1 VLACGRPRS
10 EGVRASRV
18 FLKSL
23 TLRGFKSFA
32 EKTTLDFEPGVTVIV
47 GPNGSGKSNVVDA
60 IAWVLGEQ
68 GPKSLRGGK
77 MEDVIFAGTGSRAAL
92 GRAEVALSIDN
103 SAGLLPIDY
112 SEVTVTRLLYR
123 SGESEYALN
132 GTPCRLLDIQELLS
146 DTGVGRE
153 LHTVLGQNRLE
164 DVLQGRPEDR
174 RAAIEEAAGVYK
186 HRRRKEKALRKLAG
200 LEQHLVR
207 LSDLVGELRRQLKPL
222 QQQAETAA
230 RAAEVAAELRE
241 VRLTLRARE
250 LAGVRE
256 RSASL
261 DAEEAAFAARLA
273 ELEQRHDAEEA
284 TERRVQS
291 ELAELEPQA
300 GRAGEAVHRL
310 ATVRERL
317 KGTVALAEARARHL
331 AEALAEEP
339 EGRSVAD
346 LEREAAEVADELAA
360 VERELAA
367 TTAATADAAAGRD
380 RARDALAAFDQA
392 AARAERARAAVHQR
406 EVRLAS
412 EVAGLERTIEQM
424 QAEAGRLREQAGGVE
439 RRRAETAAQLERLG
453 ADRAEIQG
461 QQAAREA
468 ERRQADEQRAQRAA
482 EARRLAT
489 EERRVEAE
497 RAAARARR
505 EAFEATARAA
515 GGDALAF
522 LEGAGRD
529 GVLGPLAP
537 ALSVDP
543 GYEAAVAA
551 ALGPDADAIVVAGPT
566 VATTSARLLHDAGSG
581 RAILLH
587 PSDANPDHAPTDQDA
602 ANARSDAQVAP
613 GVGPQAVPAGNALA
627 DAGGN
632 APADAGGDAPSDA
645 REDDPVAPAEARG
658 DAPAVPGVGPRT
670 GRVAEGREM
679 GAALSTGGPVP
690 TAPVTTEVGPMAG
703 NGVPLL
709 LERVATSGFAGEVAR
724 GLLAG
729 VLVAEDLE
737 RAGELLERHPGAR
750 VVTLAG
756 ELVAAGRVEGGVVP
770 EASGLA
776 ARRAA
781 EQAATEEAAADATL
795 ERVGAE
801 LRAVQQDLEG
811 QERRAADTARALR
824 DAQAAVRRLDDRAT
838 LAGKELRGLEGEAAD
853 AAERLHELDAGRERA
868 AARLA
873 TAQAELA
880 AIKGPTPRPAA
891 DPTAA
896 EDGPA
901 GGLDPSAFKG
911 YGPAGQGVLPG
922 TGAERDAEL
931 LAGGRGPL
939 ADALD
944 RAEQAATAA
953 RVAGAAVGERRRLL
967 DRRLAELRAQA
978 AAEVEAADRRARAR
992 AARLDGA
999 RRAGLAAT
1007 AGASALARLERSLAT
1022 AGAERDRLAEALQAA
1037 RAGLAAA
1044 AAGRRQAAAAL
1055 DEHHAVTRASDEAR
1069 VEARLRA
1076 EELGKRIVEEFAIDP
1091 DEAMAEY
1098 LPGEARLAEL
1108 PDTDPRRQPSNELRR
1123 AAAALDRR
1131 LTLLGRVN
1139 PLALEEFR
1147 ALEERYGFLSG
1158 QLQDLKESRRDLLKV
1173 VRAVDERVREVF
1185 GTAFED
1191 VAREFQRTFGLLFP
1205 GGEGRLVLTEPDD
1218 LLESGIEVEAR
1229 PPGKRVRRLSL
1240 LSGGE
1245 RSLVALAFY
1254 FAIFRARPSPFY
1266 VLDEVEAA
1274 LDDVNLHRFLD
1285 LLDDAREHA
1294 QLLVVSHQRRTM
1306 EAADALYGVSMQTEG
1321 VSKVVSRR
1329 LRSGTLD
1336 QDAAVAAT
1344 R

>member
-1 VLACGRPRS
+1 VLASPGLM
-10 EGVRASRV
+10 

-32 EKTTLDFEPGVTVIV
+32 EKTTLDFEPGITVIV

-77 MEDVIFAGTGSRAAL
+77 MQDVIFAGTGSRGAL
-92 GRAEVALSIDN
+92 GRAEVALTIDN
-103 SAGLLPIDY
+103 SAGLLPIEY
-112 SEVTVTRLLYR
+112 TEVTVTRHLYR
-123 SGESEYALN
+123 SGESEYAIN
-132 GTPCRLLDIQELLS
+132 ATPCRLLDIQELLS

-200 LEQHLVR
+200 MEQHLVR

-250 LAGVRE
+250 LATLRE

-261 DAEEAAFAARLA
+261 DAEEAAFASRLA
-273 ELEQRHDAEEA
+273 ELEQRHDAEE
-284 TERRVQS
+284 TRERALQ
-291 ELAELEPQA
+291 AELEELEPLA
-300 GRAGEAVHRL
+300 GRAADAVYRL

-317 KGTVALAEARARHL
+317 RGTVALAEARARHL
-331 AEALAEEP
+331 AEALVSEP

-346 LEREAAEVADELAA
+346 LEREAAEVAEELAR
-360 VERELAA
+360 VEAELASA
-367 TTAATADAAAGRD
+367 TAAADQAAAHRN
-380 RARDALAAFDQA
+380 RARAALAAFDQA
-392 AARAERARAAVHQR
+392 TARAERDRAAAHKR

-424 QAEAGRLREQAGGVE
+424 EAEAGRLRDQATALE
-439 RRRAETAAQLERLG
+439 TRRTETAAQVDRY
-453 ADRAEIQG
+453 RAERAELTA
-461 QQAAREA
+461 QQAARD
-468 ERRQADEQRAQRAA
+468 ADRRAA
-482 EARRLAT
+482 DQHRDQLATTARRLAA

-537 ALSVDP
+537 ALSVTP

-566 VATTSARLLHDAGSG
+566 VATAGARLLRDASSG

-587 PSDANPDHAPTDQDA
+587 PVKGGFEGGSEGSEGGSDGGLE
-602 ANARSDAQVAP
+602 ARSD
-613 GVGPQAVPAGNALA
+613 PA
-627 DAGGN
+627 AGSRW
-632 APADAGGDAPSDA
+632 DAPLT
-645 REDDPVAPAEARG
+645 
-658 DAPAVPGVGPRT
+658 PGVGPRT
-670 GRVAEGREM
+670 GRVADSGN
-679 GAALSTGGPVP
+679 GGGPLSTGAQAEP
-690 TAPVTTEVGPMAG
+690 
-703 NGVPLL
+703 GVPLL
-709 LERVATSGFAGEVAR
+709 LDRVASNGFAGDVAR
-724 GLLAG
+724 ALLAG
-729 VLVAEDLE
+729 VLVADDLD
-737 RAGELLERHPGAR
+737 RAWELLERHPGWR

-756 ELVAAGRVEGGVVP
+756 ELLAAGRVEGGVVP

-781 EQAATEEAAADATL
+781 DEAAEAEAAAVATL

-801 LRAVQQDLEG
+801 LRAAQGELEAA
-811 QERRAADTARALR
+811 EARAAEAGRALR
-824 DAQAAVRRLDDRAT
+824 EAQAAVRRLDDRAT
-838 LAGKELRGLEGEAAD
+838 LVGRELRDLDREVAA
-853 AAERLHELDAGRERA
+853 AAERLHELDTGRERTAVRLA
-868 AARLA
+868 AARTDLA
-873 TAQAELA
+873 TAPQ
-880 AIKGPTPRPAA
+880 
-891 DPTAA
+891 
-896 EDGPA
+896 
-901 GGLDPSAFKG
+901 
-911 YGPAGQGVLPG
+911 QGVLAG

-931 LAGGRGPL
+931 LAGGRFPL
-939 ADALD
+939 AAALD
-944 RAEQAATAA
+944 QAEQAATAA
-953 RVAGAAVGERRRLL
+953 RVTGAAVGERRRLL
-967 DRRLAELRAQA
+967 EERLTELRAHA
-978 AAEVEAADRRARAR
+978 AAEVEAAERRTRAR
-992 AARLDGA
+992 AARLGGA

-1007 AGASALARLERSLAT
+1007 AGATALARLERSLAAAT
-1022 AGAERDRLAEALQAA
+1022 AERDRLAATLQAA

-1044 AAGRRQAAAAL
+1044 AAGRREVGAAL

-1098 LPGEARLAEL
+1098 LPGEVRLAEL
-1108 PDTDPRRQPSNELRR
+1108 LEDDPRRQPSTELRR
-1123 AAAALDRR
+1123 VATALDRR

-1139 PLALEEFR
+1139 PLALEEFK
-1147 ALEERYGFLSG
+1147 ALEERYAFLSG

-1185 GTAFED
+1185 GQAFED

-1218 LLESGIEVEAR
+1218 ILTSGVEVEAR
-1229 PPGKRVRRLSL
+1229 PPGKKVRRLSL

-1306 EAADALYGVSMQTEG
+1306 EAADALYGVSMQAEG

-1329 LRSGTLD
+1329 LRSGTVD
-1336 QDAAVAAT
+1336 ENVNVVAAAT

>member
-1 VLACGRPRS
+1 
-10 EGVRASRV
+10 
-18 FLKSL
+18 
-23 TLRGFKSFA
+23 
-32 EKTTLDFEPGVTVIV
+32 
-47 GPNGSGKSNVVDA
+47 
-60 IAWVLGEQ
+60 
-68 GPKSLRGGK
+68 
-77 MEDVIFAGTGSRAAL
+77 
-92 GRAEVALSIDN
+92 GRAEVALTIDN
-103 SAGLLPIDY
+103 SAGLLPIEY
-112 SEVTVTRLLYR
+112 TEVTVTRLLYR
-123 SGESEYALN
+123 SGESEYAIN
-132 GTPCRLLDIQELLS
+132 GTACRLLDIQELLS

-200 LEQHLVR
+200 MEQHLVR

-230 RAAEVAAELRE
+230 RAAEVAADLRE

-250 LAGVRE
+250 LAGVRR

-273 ELEQRHDAEEA
+273 ELEQRHDAEE
-284 TERRVQS
+284 TRERDLQAD
-291 ELAELEPQA
+291 LAGLEPRA
-300 GRAGEAVHRL
+300 AKAGETVHRL

-317 KGTVALAEARARHL
+317 RGTVALAEARARHL
-331 AEALAEEP
+331 AESLAAEP
-339 EGRSVAD
+339 DGRSVAD
-346 LEREAAEVADELAA
+346 LEREAAEVADELGR
-360 VERELAA
+360 VEADLAA
-367 TTAATADAAAGRD
+367 TTATAAEAAAGRD
-380 RARDALAAFDQA
+380 RARAALAAFDQA
-392 AARAERARAAVHQR
+392 AARAERDRAAAHKR

-412 EVAGLERTIEQM
+412 EVAGLQRTIEQM
-424 QAEAGRLREQAGGVE
+424 AAEAGRLRDQTAALEG
-439 RRRAETAAQLERLG
+439 RRAETAALVDRFG
-453 ADRAEIQG
+453 AERAELEA
-461 QQAAREA
+461 QQAARDA
-468 ERRQADEQRAQRAA
+468 DRRAADTQRDQRAA
-482 EARRLAT
+482 AARRLTA

-537 ALSVDP
+537 ALSVAP

-566 VATTSARLLHDAGSG
+566 VATGGARLLRDAGSG

-587 PSDANPDHAPTDQDA
+587 PPDPAAPDPRSGSPTD
-602 ANARSDAQVAP
+602 P
-613 GVGPQAVPAGNALA
+613 
-627 DAGGN
+627 
-632 APADAGGDAPSDA
+632 
-645 REDDPVAPAEARG
+645 EA
-658 DAPAVPGVGPRT
+658 GPRT
-670 GRVAEGREM
+670 GRVADGEVAFPR
-679 GAALSTGGPVP
+679 LSTGVASGVNG
-690 TAPVTTEVGPMAG
+690 APRLLDRVVT
-703 NGVPLL
+703 N
-709 LERVATSGFAGEVAR
+709 GFAGEVAR
-724 GLLAG
+724 ALLAG
-729 VLVAEDLE
+729 VLVADDLDQA
-737 RAGELLERHPGAR
+737 RELLERHPERR

-756 ELVAAGRVEGGVVP
+756 ELLASGRVEGGVVP

-781 EQAATEEAAADATL
+781 DEAAEAEAAAAATLERLGADLGAAQRDLEAAERGAADAT
-795 ERVGAE
+795 
-801 LRAVQQDLEG
+801 RAH
-811 QERRAADTARALR
+811 R

-838 LAGKELRGLEGEAAD
+838 LTGKQLRGLEREAAA
-853 AAERLHELDAGRERA
+853 AAERLHELDSGRERT

-873 TAQAELA
+873 AAETDLA
-880 AIKGPTPRPAA
+880 DMKDNGPTGRDGGTGSAA
-891 DPTAA
+891 GPWALP
-896 EDGPA
+896 DGA
-901 GGLDPSAFKG
+901 RGPSRLTFE
-911 YGPAGQGVLPG
+911 QGVLAG
-922 TGAERDAEL
+922 TGGGSWGLKPGPPGGRDAEL
-931 LAGGRGPL
+931 LAAGRPPL

-967 DRRLAELRAQA
+967 DQRLEELRGQA
-978 AAEVEAADRRARAR
+978 AAEVEAAERRARAR

-999 RRAGLAAT
+999 RRAGVAAT
-1007 AGASALARLERSLAT
+1007 AGASALARLERSLAAAT
-1022 AGAERDRLAEALQAA
+1022 TERDRLAGTLQAA
-1037 RAGLAAA
+1037 REDLATAA
-1044 AAGRRQAAAAL
+1044 TSRREAAAAL
-1055 DEHHAVTRASDEAR
+1055 EEQHAVTRASDEAR

-1091 DEAMAEY
+1091 DEAIAEY
-1098 LPGEARLAEL
+1098 LPGEDRLAEL
-1108 PDTDPRRQPSNELRR
+1108 AEADPRRQPSTELRR
-1123 AAAALDRR
+1123 VAAALDRR

-1139 PLALEEFR
+1139 PLALEEFK
-1147 ALEERYGFLSG
+1147 ALEERYAFLSG

-1185 GTAFED
+1185 GTAFQD
-1191 VAREFQRTFGLLFP
+1191 VAAEFQRTFGLLFP

-1218 LLESGIEVEAR
+1218 LLASGIEVEAR

-1254 FAIFRARPSPFY
+1254 FAIFRALPSPFY

-1294 QLLVVSHQRRTM
+1294 QLLVVTHQRRTM
-1306 EAADALYGVSMQTEG
+1306 EAADVLYGVSMQTHG
-1321 VSKVVSRR
+1321 VTKVVSRR
-1329 LRSGTLD
+1329 LRSGNLD
-1336 QDAAVAAT
+1336 GNAVAAAT

>member
-1 VLACGRPRS
+1 
-10 EGVRASRV
+10 V

-32 EKTTLDFEPGVTVIV
+32 EKTTLDFEPGITVIV

-77 MEDVIFAGTGSRAAL
+77 MEDVIFAGTGSRTAL
-92 GRAEVALSIDN
+92 GRAEVVLTIDN
-103 SAGLLPIDY
+103 GAGLLPIDY

-164 DVLQGRPEDR
+164 DVLHGRPEDR

-200 LEQHLVR
+200 MEQHLVR

-230 RAAEVAAELRE
+230 KAAAVAAELRE
-241 VRLTLRARE
+241 VRLTLRTRE
-250 LAGVRE
+250 LATARE
-256 RSASL
+256 RSATL

-273 ELEQRHDAEEA
+273 ELEQQGDAAQADEGRLGA
-284 TERRVQS
+284 
-291 ELAELEPQA
+291 ELADLEPLAA
-300 GRAGEAVHRL
+300 GRAEAAHRL
-310 ATVRERL
+310 ETVRERL
-317 KGTVALAEARARHL
+317 RGTVALAEARARHL
-331 AEALAEEP
+331 AEALAEEA
-339 EGRSVAD
+339 EGRSAAD
-346 LEREAAEVADELAA
+346 LEREAAAVAEELTA
-360 VERELAA
+360 VEAELSS
-367 TTAATADAAAGRD
+367 TTAATRAAEAERD
-380 RARDALAAFDQA
+380 RARAALAAHDQA
-392 AARAERARAAVHQR
+392 ATRAERDRAGAHKR

-412 EVAGLERTIEQM
+412 EVAGLERAIEQM
-424 QAEAGRLREQAGGVE
+424 EAEGGRLREQAELLGRRQAEAGG
-439 RRRAETAAQLERLG
+439 QLERLR
-453 ADRAEIQG
+453 ADRAELER
-461 QQAAREA
+461 QQAGRAGDLA
-468 ERRQADEQRAQRAA
+468 AAGERRDRQATDT
-482 EARRLAT
+482 RRLAA

-515 GGDALAF
+515 GGEALAF

-537 ALSVDP
+537 ALSVEP

-551 ALGPDADAIVVAGPT
+551 ALGADADAIVVAGPE
-566 VATTSARLLHDAGSG
+566 VAAGGAALLRDAGSG

-587 PSDANPDHAPTDQDA
+587 PEGS
-602 ANARSDAQVAP
+602 
-613 GVGPQAVPAGNALA
+613 
-627 DAGGN
+627 
-632 APADAGGDAPSDA
+632 
-645 REDDPVAPAEARG
+645 
-658 DAPAVPGVGPRT
+658 
-670 GRVAEGREM
+670 GR
-679 GAALSTGGPVP
+679 GGPGDP
-690 TAPVTTEVGPMAG
+690 GGSRPAPDGQ
-703 NGVPLL
+703 PLL
-709 LERVATSGFAGEVAR
+709 LDRVTTTGRAGEVAR
-724 GLLAG
+724 ALLAG
-729 VLVAEDLE
+729 VLVAADLAE
-737 RAGELLERHPGAR
+737 ARTLLERHPDRRVVTRAGELLAS
-750 VVTLAG
+750 
-756 ELVAAGRVEGGVVP
+756 GRVEGGVVP

-781 EQAATEEAAADATL
+781 DEADEAEAKAAATLARLTVELHTAQRDLGAYEVAAA
-795 ERVGAE
+795 
-801 LRAVQQDLEG
+801 
-811 QERRAADTARALR
+811 AAAKALR
-824 DAQAAVRRLDDRAT
+824 DAQAAVRRLDDRLA
-838 LAGKELRGLEGEAAD
+838 LAGRELRGLDGEAAI
-853 AAERLHELDAGRERA
+853 AAEQLHELDAGRERA
-868 AARLA
+868 AARLTDA
-873 TAQAELA
+873 DAELA
-880 AIKGPTPRPAA
+880 AIKDGVGVARPPDMEAR
-891 DPTAA
+891 P
-896 EDGPA
+896 
-901 GGLDPSAFKG
+901 
-911 YGPAGQGVLPG
+911 
-922 TGAERDAEL
+922 
-931 LAGGRGPL
+931 PL

-944 RAEQAATAA
+944 RAEQATTAA
-953 RVAGAAVGERRRLL
+953 RVAAAAVGERRRLL
-967 DRRLAELRAQA
+967 DQRLAELRARA
-978 AAEVEAADRRARAR
+978 AAEVEAAERRARIR

-999 RRAGLAAT
+999 ARAGEAAH
-1007 AGASALARLERSLAT
+1007 AGQRALDRLERSLAAVT
-1022 AGAERDRLAEALQAA
+1022 AERDRLAEALRAA
-1037 RAGLAAA
+1037 RAGLAE
-1044 AAGRRQAAAAL
+1044 AAGRRREATAAL
-1055 DEHHAVTRASDEAR
+1055 DEHHTATRASDSAR
-1069 VEARLRA
+1069 IEARLRA

-1091 DEAMAEY
+1091 DEALAEY
-1098 LPGEARLAEL
+1098 LPDEPRLAGL
-1108 PDTDPRRQPSNELRR
+1108 PEADPRRQPSAELRR
-1123 AAAALDRR
+1123 VATALDRR

-1147 ALEERYGFLSG
+1147 ALEERYSFLSG

-1185 GTAFED
+1185 GQAFED

-1205 GGEGRLVLTEPDD
+1205 GGDGRLLLTDPED
-1218 LLESGIEVEAR
+1218 LLASGVEVEAR

-1285 LLDDAREHA
+1285 LLDDTREHA
-1294 QLLVVSHQRRTM
+1294 QLLIVSHQRRTM
-1306 EAADALYGVSMQTEG
+1306 EAGDALYGVSMQADG

-1329 LRSGTLD
+1329 LRGGTLD
-1336 QDAAVAAT
+1336 EDAAAAT

>member
-1 VLACGRPRS
+1 M
-10 EGVRASRV
+10 

-32 EKTTLDFEPGVTVIV
+32 EKTTLDFEPGITVIV

-77 MEDVIFAGTGSRAAL
+77 MEDVIFAGTGSRGAL
-92 GRAEVALSIDN
+92 GRAEVALTIDN
-103 SAGLLPIDY
+103 SAGLLPIEY
-112 SEVTVTRLLYR
+112 TEVTVTRLLYR
-123 SGESEYALN
+123 SGESEYAIN

-200 LEQHLVR
+200 MEQHLVR

-241 VRLTLRARE
+241 VRLTLKARE

-261 DAEEAAFAARLA
+261 DAEEAAFASRLA
-273 ELEQRHDAEEA
+273 ELEHRHDAEEA
-284 TERRVQS
+284 RERALQA
-291 ELAELEPQA
+291 ELAELEPA
-300 GRAGEAVHRL
+300 AARATDAVHRL

-317 KGTVALAEARARHL
+317 KGTVALCEARARHL
-331 AEALAEEP
+331 AESLATEP

-346 LEREAAEVADELAA
+346 LEREAAEVAGELAA
-360 VERELAA
+360 VEAELAA
-367 TTAATADAAAGRD
+367 TTATATEAAADRN
-380 RARDALAAFDQA
+380 RARAALAAFDQA
-392 AARAERARAAVHQR
+392 AARAERDRAAAHRR

-424 QAEAGRLREQAGGVE
+424 EAETGRLRDQTTALEQ
-439 RRRAETAAQLERLG
+439 RRTATATQVDGFRAERAALVSEQS
-453 ADRAEIQG
+453 
-461 QQAAREA
+461 AREA
-468 ERRQADEQRAQRAA
+468 AHRAANAQRDELATA
-482 EARRLAT
+482 ARRLAA
-489 EERRVEAE
+489 EERRVEAD

-529 GVLGPLAP
+529 GILGPLAP

-551 ALGPDADAIVVAGPT
+551 ALGPDADAIVVADPA
-566 VATTSARLLHDAGSG
+566 VAAGGAHLLRDAGSG

-587 PSDANPDHAPTDQDA
+587 PSAKDGPGGGLGGLD
-602 ANARSDAQVAP
+602 AP
-613 GVGPQAVPAGNALA
+613 GETRFSP
-627 DAGGN
+627 
-632 APADAGGDAPSDA
+632 PAD
-645 REDDPVAPAEARG
+645 
-658 DAPAVPGVGPRT
+658 PGAGPRT
-670 GRVAEGREM
+670 GRVAEARRA
-679 GAALSTGGPVP
+679 GAGLSTGS
-690 TAPVTTEVGPMAG
+690 A
-703 NGVPLL
+703 L
-709 LERVATSGFAGEVAR
+709 LERVATTGVAGEVAR
-724 GLLAG
+724 ALLDG
-729 VLVAEDLE
+729 VLVAEDLDQA
-737 RAGELLERHPGAR
+737 RELLELHPGRR

-756 ELVAAGRVEGGVVP
+756 ELLAAGRVEGGVVP

-781 EQAATEEAAADATL
+781 EEAAGAEAAAAATL
-795 ERVGAE
+795 ERVGAG
-801 LRAVQQDLEG
+801 LRAAQEELEAA
-811 QERRAADTARALR
+811 ERQAADAARALR

-838 LAGKELRGLEGEAAD
+838 MVGKELRGLEREAAA
-853 AAERLHELDAGRERA
+853 AAERLHELDSGRERTA
-868 AARLA
+868 VRLA

-880 AIKGPTPRPAA
+880 AGKGEPTPTAPPAGDPAA
-891 DPTAA
+891 LQP
-896 EDGPA
+896 EPGPY
-901 GGLDPSAFKG
+901 LT
-911 YGPAGQGVLPG
+911 GPRQGVLAG

-931 LAGGRGPL
+931 LATGREPL
-939 ADALD
+939 AGALD

-967 DRRLAELRAQA
+967 DQRLAELRAQA
-978 AAEVEAADRRARAR
+978 VAEAEAAERRAKAH

-1007 AGASALARLERSLAT
+1007 AGASALARLERSLAAAT
-1022 AGAERDRLAEALQAA
+1022 AERDRLAATVQQARSA
-1037 RAGLAAA
+1037 LAAA
-1044 AAGRRQAAAAL
+1044 ATSRREAAAAL

-1098 LPGEARLAEL
+1098 LPGEARLATLAE
-1108 PDTDPRRQPSNELRR
+1108 TDPRRQPSAELRR
-1123 AAAALDRR
+1123 VATALDRR

-1139 PLALEEFR
+1139 PLALEEFK
-1147 ALEERYGFLSG
+1147 ALEERYTFLSG

-1185 GTAFED
+1185 GQAFED
-1191 VAREFQRTFGLLFP
+1191 VAREFERTFGLLFP
-1205 GGEGRLVLTEPDD
+1205 GGEGRLVLTEPED
-1218 LLESGIEVEAR
+1218 LLATGIEVEAR
-1229 PPGKRVRRLSL
+1229 PPGKKVRRLSL

-1306 EAADALYGVSMQTEG
+1306 EAADALYGVSMQTHG
-1321 VSKVVSRR
+1321 ISKVVSRR

-1336 QDAAVAAT
+1336 QNAVAAAT

>member
-1 VLACGRPRS
+1 
-10 EGVRASRV
+10 VRASRV

-32 EKTTLDFEPGVTVIV
+32 EKTTLDFEPGITVIV

-77 MEDVIFAGTGSRAAL
+77 MEDVIFAGTGSRGAL
-92 GRAEVALSIDN
+92 GRAEVALTIDN
-103 SAGLLPIDY
+103 SAGLLPIEY
-112 SEVTVTRLLYR
+112 TEVTVTRLLYR

-132 GTPCRLLDIQELLS
+132 GTACRLLDIQELLS

-200 LEQHLVR
+200 MEQHLVR

-250 LAGVRE
+250 LAGVRQ

-273 ELEQRHDAEEA
+273 ELEQRHDAEEGR
-284 TERRVQS
+284 ERRLQE
-291 ELAELEPQA
+291 ELAQLDPRA
-300 GRAGEAVHRL
+300 GQAGEAVHRL

-317 KGTVALAEARARHL
+317 RGTVALAEARARHL
-331 AEALAEEP
+331 AEALATEP
-339 EGRSVAD
+339 DGRSVAD
-346 LEREAAEVADELAA
+346 LEREAAEVAAELAGVEDELAA
-360 VERELAA
+360 
-367 TTAATADAAAGRD
+367 TAATATAATAERD
-380 RARDALAAFDQA
+380 RARAALAAFDQA
-392 AARAERARAAVHQR
+392 AARAERDRAAAHRR

-424 QAEAGRLREQAGGVE
+424 EAEAGRLREQAAAVE
-439 RRRAETAAQLERLG
+439 GRRAGTAGQFERLRAERAELERL
-453 ADRAEIQG
+453 
-461 QQAAREA
+461 QAARDADRRLA
-468 ERRQADEQRAQRAA
+468 EEQRAQGAA
-482 EARRLAT
+482 EARRLAA

-505 EAFEATARAA
+505 EAFEQSYHAA
-515 GGDALAF
+515 GGDARAF

-537 ALSVDP
+537 AISVEA
-543 GYEAAVAA
+543 GYESAVAA

-566 VATTSARLLHDAGSG
+566 IATGSARLLRDAGSG

-587 PSDANPDHAPTDQDA
+587 PHEDPP
-602 ANARSDAQVAP
+602 AP
-613 GVGPQAVPAGNALA
+613 GP
-627 DAGGN
+627 DTERDGG
-632 APADAGGDAPSDA
+632 
-645 REDDPVAPAEARG
+645 
-658 DAPAVPGVGPRT
+658 
-670 GRVAEGREM
+670 
-679 GAALSTGGPVP
+679 
-690 TAPVTTEVGPMAG
+690 
-703 NGVPLL
+703 PLL
-709 LERVATSGFAGEVAR
+709 LDRVATSGVAGEVAR
-724 GLLAG
+724 VLLGGVLLA
-729 VLVAEDLE
+729 ADLE
-737 RAGELLERHPGAR
+737 EARVLLDRYPGRR
-750 VVTLAG
+750 VVTRAG

-781 EQAATEEAAADATL
+781 DEAARDEAAAAAAL
-795 ERVGAE
+795 ERLGAA
-801 LRAVQQDLEG
+801 LLAAQQDLEAH
-811 QERRAADTARALR
+811 ERRAADAARALR
-824 DAQAAVRRLDDRAT
+824 DAQAALRRLDDRLT
-838 LAGKELRGLEGEAAD
+838 LHGKELRGLEQEAAA
-853 AAERLHELDAGRERA
+853 AAERLHDLATGRDRA

-873 TAQAELA
+873 DARAELA
-880 AIKGPTPRPAA
+880 AIKG
-891 DPTAA
+891 
-896 EDGPA
+896 ESPA
-901 GGLDPSAFKG
+901 GGNGGTAAAAGAATVMADG
-911 YGPAGQGVLPG
+911 GPAASIWRSPRQGVLPG

-931 LAGGRGPL
+931 LRVGRAPL
-939 ADALD
+939 AAAVD
-944 RAEQAATAA
+944 RAEQAATAV
-953 RVAGAAVGERRRLL
+953 RVAGAGVAERRRLL
-967 DRRLAELRAQA
+967 ERRQGELRAQA
-978 AAEVEAADRRARAR
+978 AAEVEAAERRARVR

-1007 AGASALARLERSLAT
+1007 AGAAALARLERSLAEAT
-1022 AGAERDRLAEALQAA
+1022 AERDRLAQTLQAA
-1037 RAGLAAA
+1037 RADLAAA
-1044 AAGRRQAAAAL
+1044 AVSRREAAAAL
-1055 DEHHAVTRASDEAR
+1055 DEHHAVTRASDTAR

-1076 EELGKRIVEEFAIDP
+1076 EELGKRIVEEFAVDP
-1091 DEAMAEY
+1091 DEALAEY
-1098 LPGEARLAEL
+1098 LPGEARLAAL
-1108 PDTDPRRQPSNELRR
+1108 PETDPRRQPSTELRR
-1123 AAAALDRR
+1123 AATALDRR
-1131 LTLLGRVN
+1131 LALLGRVN
-1139 PLALEEFR
+1139 PLALEEFK
-1147 ALEERYGFLSG
+1147 ALEERYTFLSG

-1173 VRAVDERVREVF
+1173 IRAVDERVREVF
-1185 GTAFED
+1185 GQAFED
-1191 VAREFQRTFGLLFP
+1191 VAREFERTFGLLFP
-1205 GGEGRLVLTEPDD
+1205 GGGGRLVLTDPED
-1218 LLESGIEVEAR
+1218 LLASGVEVEAR

-1306 EAADALYGVSMQTEG
+1306 EAADVLYGVSMQAQG

-1329 LRSGTLD
+1329 LRSD
-1336 QDAAVAAT
+1336 DNAAVAT

>member
-1 VLACGRPRS
+1 
-10 EGVRASRV
+10 
-18 FLKSL
+18 

-32 EKTTLDFEPGVTVIV
+32 EKTTLDFEPGITVIV

-77 MEDVIFAGTGSRAAL
+77 MQDVIFAGTGSRGAL
-92 GRAEVALSIDN
+92 GRAEVALTIDN
-103 SAGLLPIDY
+103 SAGLLPIEY
-112 SEVTVTRLLYR
+112 TEVTVTRLLYR
-123 SGESEYALN
+123 SGESEYAIN

-200 LEQHLVR
+200 MEQHLVR

-250 LAGVRE
+250 LATLRQ

-261 DAEEAAFAARLA
+261 DAEEAAFATRLA

-284 TERRVQS
+284 RERALQA
-291 ELAELEPQA
+291 ELAELEPLA
-300 GRAGEAVHRL
+300 GRAGEAVYRL

-317 KGTVALAEARARHL
+317 RGTVALAEARARHL
-331 AEALAEEP
+331 AEALAEESD
-339 EGRSVAD
+339 GRSVAD
-346 LEREAAEVADELAA
+346 LEREAAEVAEELRR
-360 VERELAA
+360 VEAELAA
-367 TTAATADAAAGRD
+367 TTVTADEAAAHRN
-380 RARDALAAFDQA
+380 RARAALAAFDQA
-392 AARAERARAAVHQR
+392 TARADRDRAAAHKR

-412 EVAGLERTIEQM
+412 EVTGLERTIEQM
-424 QAEAGRLREQAGGVE
+424 EAETGRLRDQAAALE
-439 RRRAETAAQLERLG
+439 TRRRETATQV
-453 ADRAEIQG
+453 DQFRAERAELAA
-461 QQAAREA
+461 QQAARDTD
-468 ERRQADEQRAQRAA
+468 RRTADQQRDQ
-482 EARRLAT
+482 LAT
-489 EERRVEAE
+489 AARHLAATERRVEAE

-537 ALSVDP
+537 ALSVTP

-566 VATTSARLLHDAGSG
+566 VATTSAHLLRDAGSG

-587 PSDANPDHAPTDQDA
+587 PQASDPRWDAPL
-602 ANARSDAQVAP
+602 AP
-613 GVGPQAVPAGNALA
+613 GA
-627 DAGGN
+627 
-632 APADAGGDAPSDA
+632 
-645 REDDPVAPAEARG
+645 
-658 DAPAVPGVGPRT
+658 GPRT
-670 GRVAEGREM
+670 GRVADPDDGE
-679 GAALSTGGPVP
+679 AAVSTG
-690 TAPVTTEVGPMAG
+690 E
-703 NGVPLL
+703 PLL
-709 LERVATSGFAGEVAR
+709 LDRVATNGFAGDVAKA
-724 GLLAG
+724 LLAG
-729 VLVAEDLE
+729 VLVADDLDQA
-737 RAGELLERHPGAR
+737 RELLERYPDRR

-756 ELVAAGRVEGGVVP
+756 ELLAAGRVEGGVVP

-781 EQAATEEAAADATL
+781 DEAAEAEAAAVATL
-795 ERVGAE
+795 ERVGSE
-801 LRAVQQDLEG
+801 LRDAQRELEAAEG
-811 QERRAADTARALR
+811 RAAEANRALR

-838 LAGKELRGLEGEAAD
+838 MVGKELRALDREAAT
-853 AAERLHELDAGRERA
+853 AAERLHELDTGRERTV
-868 AARLA
+868 ARLA
-873 TAQAELA
+873 TARTDLA
-880 AIKGPTPRPAA
+880 
-891 DPTAA
+891 TA
-896 EDGPA
+896 PQ
-901 GGLDPSAFKG
+901 
-911 YGPAGQGVLPG
+911 QGVLAG

-931 LAGGRGPL
+931 LAGGREPL

-944 RAEQAATAA
+944 RTEQAATAA

-967 DRRLAELRAQA
+967 DERLTELRTQA
-978 AAEVEAADRRARAR
+978 AAEVEASERRTRAR

-1007 AGASALARLERSLAT
+1007 AGVAALARLERSLAAAT
-1022 AGAERDRLAEALQAA
+1022 AERDRLAGTLQEA

-1044 AAGRRQAAAAL
+1044 AAARREAAAAL

-1098 LPGEARLAEL
+1098 LPGEARLAGLAE
-1108 PDTDPRRQPSNELRR
+1108 TDPRRQPSTELRR
-1123 AAAALDRR
+1123 VATALDRR

-1139 PLALEEFR
+1139 PLALEEFK
-1147 ALEERYGFLSG
+1147 ALEERYSFLSG

-1185 GTAFED
+1185 GQAFED

-1205 GGEGRLVLTEPDD
+1205 GGDGRLVLTEPDD
-1218 LLESGIEVEAR
+1218 ILTSGVEVEAR
-1229 PPGKRVRRLSL
+1229 PPGKKVRRLSL

-1306 EAADALYGVSMQTEG
+1306 EA
-1321 VSKVVSRR
+1321 
-1329 LRSGTLD
+1329 
-1336 QDAAVAAT
+1336 
-1344 R
+1344 

>member
-1 VLACGRPRS
+1 VLASLRLM
-10 EGVRASRV
+10 

-32 EKTTLDFEPGVTVIV
+32 EKTTLDFEPGITVIV

-77 MEDVIFAGTGSRAAL
+77 MEDVIFAGTGSRGAL
-92 GRAEVALSIDN
+92 GRAEVALTIDN
-103 SAGLLPIDY
+103 SAGLLPIEY
-112 SEVTVTRLLYR
+112 TEVTVTRLLYR
-123 SGESEYALN
+123 SGESEYAIN

-164 DVLQGRPEDR
+164 DVLQGHPEDR

-200 LEQHLVR
+200 MEQHLVR

-230 RAAEVAAELRE
+230 KAAEVAAELRE

-273 ELEQRHDAEEA
+273 ELEQRHDAEEGR
-284 TERRVQS
+284 ERDLQAD
-291 ELAELEPQA
+291 LAELEPRA
-300 GRAGEAVHRL
+300 ARAGETVHRL
-310 ATVRERL
+310 DTVRERL
-317 KGTVALAEARARHL
+317 RGTVALAEARARHL
-331 AEALAEEP
+331 AEALASEP
-339 EGRSVAD
+339 EGRSVVD
-346 LEREAAEVADELAA
+346 LEREAAEVAEELAR
-360 VERELAA
+360 VEAEVAA
-367 TTAATADAAAGRD
+367 TAATAAEAAAGRE
-380 RARDALAAFDQA
+380 RARAALAAYDQA
-392 AARAERARAAVHQR
+392 AARAERDRAAAHKR

-412 EVAGLERTIEQM
+412 EVAGLQRTIEQM
-424 QAEAGRLREQAGGVE
+424 EAEAERLREQAGAVE
-439 RRRAETAAQLERLG
+439 RRRAETAAQVDRFAAE
-453 ADRAEIQG
+453 RAELRA
-461 QQAAREA
+461 QQAARD
-468 ERRQADEQRAQRAA
+468 ADRKAADAQRDQLVVT
-482 EARRLAT
+482 ARRLAAD
-489 EERRVEAE
+489 ERRVEAD

-537 ALSVDP
+537 ALSVAP

-566 VATTSARLLHDAGSG
+566 VATGSAHLLRDAGSG

-587 PSDANPDHAPTDQDA
+587 PPDPGLGSGLDP
-602 ANARSDAQVAP
+602 RS
-613 GVGPQAVPAGNALA
+613 
-627 DAGGN
+627 
-632 APADAGGDAPSDA
+632 
-645 REDDPVAPAEARG
+645 
-658 DAPAVPGVGPRT
+658 DAPAVPDVGPQLDPRSAAPAFRDVGPRT
-670 GRVAEGREM
+670 GRVVEDREAIS
-679 GAALSTGGPVP
+679 GLSTGV
-690 TAPVTTEVGPMAG
+690 AG
-703 NGVPLL
+703 VAHGRNGQGRDGAPLL
-709 LERVATSGFAGEVAR
+709 LDRVATNGFAGEVAR
-724 GLLAG
+724 ALLAG
-729 VLVAEDLE
+729 VLVADDLDQA
-737 RAGELLERHPGAR
+737 RELLERHPQRR

-756 ELVAAGRVEGGVVP
+756 ELLAAGRVEGGVVP

-781 EQAATEEAAADATL
+781 DEAAEAEAAAVVAL

-801 LRAVQQDLEG
+801 LRDVQRELAEAEG
-811 QERRAADTARALR
+811 RAADATRAHR
-824 DAQAAVRRLDDRAT
+824 DAQAASRRLDDRAT
-838 LAGKELRGLEGEAAD
+838 LSGKELRGLEREAAA
-853 AAERLHELDAGRERA
+853 AAERLHELDGGRERT

-873 TAQAELA
+873 TAEAELA
-880 AIKGPTPRPAA
+880 AMKSDAAFDPAA
-891 DPTAA
+891 DAPRLTDA
-896 EDGPA
+896 PR
-901 GGLDPSAFKG
+901 
-911 YGPAGQGVLPG
+911 QGVLAG

-931 LAGGRGPL
+931 LRTGRAPL

-967 DRRLAELRAQA
+967 DQRLAELRAHA
-978 AAEVEAADRRARAR
+978 AAEVEAAERRARAR
-992 AARLDGA
+992 AARLHGA
-999 RRAGLAAT
+999 RRAGVAAA
-1007 AGASALARLERSLAT
+1007 AGASALGRLKRSLAT
-1022 AGAERDRLAEALQAA
+1022 ATAERDRLAETLRAA
-1037 RAGLAAA
+1037 RDGLAAA
-1044 AAGRRQAAAAL
+1044 AASRREAAAAL
-1055 DEHHAVTRASDEAR
+1055 DEHHTVTRASDEAR

-1076 EELGKRIVEEFAIDP
+1076 EELGKRIVEEFALDP
-1091 DEAMAEY
+1091 DEALAEY
-1098 LPGEARLAEL
+1098 LPGEARLAGL
-1108 PDTDPRRQPSNELRR
+1108 PETDPRRQPSTELRR
-1123 AAAALDRR
+1123 VATALDRR

-1139 PLALEEFR
+1139 PLALEEFK
-1147 ALEERYGFLSG
+1147 ALEERYAFLSG

-1173 VRAVDERVREVF
+1173 VRAVDDRVREVF
-1185 GTAFED
+1185 GTAFAD
-1191 VAREFQRTFGLLFP
+1191 VAAEFQRTFGLLFP
-1205 GGEGRLVLTEPDD
+1205 GGEGRLILTEPDD
-1218 LLESGIEVEAR
+1218 LLASGVEVEAR
-1229 PPGKRVRRLSL
+1229 PPGKKVRRLSL

-1306 EAADALYGVSMQTEG
+1306 EAADALYGVSMQTHG

-1336 QDAAVAAT
+1336 ENAVVAAT